1 MAEQLAFQLD
11 DGGSTPTSPLWRI
24 DGIQHTEAKQ
34 FVERWH
40 YSKRMPTGK
49 NICFGLRY
57 AGKLYAVA
65 VYGIGVNPYQAEY
78 LSVQSVVELKRMC
91 RREPR
96 EEYQLSRFIR
106 LTWKMLLRQH
116 PYDALVAF
124 ADPAQG
130 HEGTVYKAAG
140 FAHNGMTN
148 AEWHVIDKDGNLRHR
163 RFVQRTAERRG
174 IPIGQAREDLGV
186 TRVRVPAKHRWV
198 LYR

>member
-24 DGIQHTEAKQ
+24 DPIQHQEAKQ
-34 FVERWH
+34 FVESWH
-40 YSKRMPTGK
+40 YSKRMPTGQ
-49 NICFGLRY
+49 NICFGLRQK
-57 AGKLYAVA
+57 GRLYAVT

-78 LSVQSVVELKRMC
+78 LGVKSVVELKRMC
-91 RREPR
+91 RREPK
-96 EEYQLSRFIR
+96 EQYQLSRLIR
-106 LTWKMLLRQH
+106 LTWRMIRRKQA
-116 PYDALVAF
+116 YEALVAF

-140 FAHNGMTN
+140 FTYRGLTN

-174 IPIGQAREDLGV
+174 ISISEARNELGV
-186 TRVRVPAKHRWV
+186 RRVKMPPKHRWV